1 MSFIAISE
9 RRAAG
14 RSSDRKLEHQ
24 SAEVLQLQLKAE
36 PLQLLPIKMEQTDS
50 SSNFGD
56 QQTTKTPVSMSRNN
70 ESDMNESDKN
80 DPVFEPST
88 DFPLFKIDLENILST
103 QSKDSILM
111 KELNDRFAN
120 YIEKIRSLEKQNQIL
135 KVEIE
140 HVRYDK
146 KNEDYL
152 LSDKESSIFSEN
164 ETLKIDNSIL
174 NQKIKELQ
182 IRLTNESNGRR
193 EAEERITNL
202 LESTTSEFLSL
213 QQKYNQQTEMI
224 SNLKKQIQI
233 NKK

>member
-1 MSFIAISE
+1 
-9 RRAAG
+9 
-14 RSSDRKLEHQ
+14 
-24 SAEVLQLQLKAE
+24 
-36 PLQLLPIKMEQTDS
+36 
-50 SSNFGD
+50 
-56 QQTTKTPVSMSRNN
+56 
-70 ESDMNESDKN
+70 
-80 DPVFEPST
+80 
-88 DFPLFKIDLENILST
+88 
-103 QSKDSILM
+103 M

-120 YIEKIRSLEKQNQIL
+120 YIEKIRSLEKQNQTL
-135 KVEIE
+135 KMEIE
-140 HVRYDK
+140 HARYDK

-152 LSDKESSIFSEN
+152 LSEKESSIFSEN

-202 LESTTSEFLSL
+202 LESTSSEFLSL

-224 SNLKKQIQI
+224 SNLKKLIQI